1 MTQPTQPCRV
11 ALYARYSTDM
21 QNPMS
26 VEDQFRQAERYAK
39 QQGWTVVERFSDSA
53 ISGTAGRT
61 RPDFVRLSE
70 ALHSKAFDIVLAESL
85 DRISRDQEHLAG
97 FYKAARFAKV
107 EIHTIGRGKVDALTL
122 GLSSMM
128 SAMFLE
134 ELSDKVR
141 RGIEG
146 KVLSGLSGGGRI
158 YGYRPGTDA
167 RGAPVKGA
175 LAIDEIE
182 AAVVRSIFR
191 DYAAGLSP
199 IAIASRLNEEG
210 IASPSVGSKRKSS
223 GHWKQNT
230 INGNRER
237 GTGILNNELYI
248 GRRVWNRLSYG
259 KHHRSEKRRSTLNPE
274 SEWQI
279 TEVPELRIIDQDL
292 WDAVKARQEKQA
304 KRRSK
309 IASTDR
315 NHLSSGQSLRR
326 RKYLL
331 SGLLH
336 CGLCGGKMTVAGTG
350 KYKAYY
356 CADAKEKGK
365 SVCAGFRGLKEVR
378 ASEMVLSA
386 LRSELMQ
393 PEAYEAF
400 RESFRKHLVQSQGAA
415 EDTLRLH
422 DARVRELETKHR
434 NLMLAVENG
443 DYAPAIVARLN
454 AVDADLEEMKGKREE
469 IVPPT
474 VELPDDLPELYRAMV
489 SDLAASLSDEVVAGR
504 AADELH
510 EIVERVDVHWDDEAK
525 GHRLVLSGNLL
536 EMLRKSAP
544 SDLDAVRDN
553 AIFAEVGCG
562 SSQPPK
568 STMHSS

>member
-1 MTQPTQPCRV
+1 MNQHSSHKSPRRV

-26 VEDQFRQAERYAK
+26 IEDQFRQATRYAN
-39 QQGWTVVERFSDSA
+39 QRGWAIVERFSDSA
-53 ISGTAGRT
+53 ISGTSSRT
-61 RPDFVRLSE
+61 RPDFARLSE
-70 ALHSKAFDIVLAESL
+70 ALHDNAFDIVLTESL
-85 DRISRDQEHLAG
+85 DRLSRDQEHLAG
-97 FYKAARFAKV
+97 FYKAARYANV
-107 EIHTIGRGKVDALTL
+107 EIHTIGRGKVDAMTL

-134 ELSDKVR
+134 DLSDKVR

-146 KVLSGLSGGGRI
+146 KVMSGRSGGGRI

-167 RGAPVKGA
+167 RGAPDKGA
-175 LAIDEIE
+175 LAIDDLE
-182 AAVVRSIFR
+182 AAVVRRIFR
-191 DYAAGLSP
+191 DYAAGMSP
-199 IAIASRLNEEG
+199 IAIASALNDDG
-210 IASPSVGSKRKSS
+210 IPSPSVGTKRASS

-230 INGNRER
+230 INGNRTR

-248 GRRVWNRLSYG
+248 GRRIWNRLCYR
-259 KHHRSEKRRSTLNPE
+259 KDPLTEKKRSTLNPE

-279 TEVPELRIIDQDL
+279 VEVPQLRIVDQEL
-292 WDAVKARQEKQA
+292 WDAVKTRQESQA

-309 IASTDR
+309 MSSTDR
-315 NHLSSGQSLRR
+315 NHLSVGQSLRR

-336 CGLCGGKMTVAGTG
+336 CGLCGGKMTVAGSG

-356 CADAKEKGK
+356 CANAKEKGK
-365 SVCAGFRGLKEVR
+365 SVCAGFRGLKETR

-400 RESFRKHLVQSQGAA
+400 QTSFKKHLAQSQGSA

-422 DARVRELETKHR
+422 DARVRELETSHR
-434 NLMLAVENG
+434 NLLRAIETGDAV
-443 DYAPAIVARLN
+443 AVLLPRLN
-454 AVDADLEEMKGKREE
+454 AVDAELKAMKLKREE
-469 IVPPT
+469 IVPSA
-474 VELPDDLPELYRAMV
+474 VELPDNLPELYRAMV
-489 SDLAASLSDEVVAGR
+489 TDLAASLSDEAVAGR

-510 EIVERVDVHWDDEAK
+510 EIVDHVVVHWDADAD
-525 GHRLVLSGNLL
+525 GHRLELSGNLL

-544 SDLDAVRDN
+544 SELDAVRGD
-553 AIFAEVGCG
+553 IFAEVGCG
-562 SSQPPK
+562 SRI
-568 STMHSS
+568 